1 LYYWERTHLP
11 AYDDDDDDH
20 ADVVRLSFLTASTIG
35 FIYHLPGDISAWRT
49 MVELYRQ
56 GELLIRPPQLWQ
68 SYQESSSSKAGG
80 TGEGNY

>member
-1 LYYWERTHLP
+1 
-11 AYDDDDDDH
+11 
-20 ADVVRLSFLTASTIG
+20 
-35 FIYHLPGDISAWRT
+35 

-68 SYQESSSSKAGG
+68 SYQESSSSKVGG